1 MNVTTAV
8 IFCAGGGTRMLP
20 VTASIQKELLPLLN
34 RPFIDYLVS
43 DLITAGINQ
52 ITFVI
57 RPDSHGLQ
65 DYYTGNAALERQL
78 ERLGKKKALKELD
91 AIHKR
96 ATFSFVEQPENA
108 GYGTAVPLKVA
119 LPHLPED
126 EAIYVAGG
134 DDFIW
139 RTDGRSEAGE
149 LIEAFVASGAQGA
162 VAAIET
168 PASEL
173 HRYGVLSLKQDGQYE
188 YLQRIIEKPAEGEA
202 PSSLINL
209 AKYIITPKMMKYLD
223 RVEPNADNGELYL
236 TDAIEMAAADMPIVV
251 HETNGVH
258 LDSGNTANWL
268 RANLVVAGADQ
279 ELSKVI
285 QTYASGQ

>member
-1 MNVTTAV
+1 MKVTTAV

-43 DLITAGINQ
+43 DLITAGITH
-52 ITFVI
+52 IMFVI

-78 ERLGKKKALKELD
+78 ERLGKKQALKDLD
-91 AIHKR
+91 SIHKR

-119 LPHLPED
+119 LPHLPAD
-126 EAIYVAGG
+126 EAVYVAGG

-149 LIEAFVASGAQGA
+149 LIEAFVSSGAEGA
-162 VAAIET
+162 VASIVT

-173 HRYGVLSLKQDGQYE
+173 HRYGVLSLKQDGGHE
-188 YLQRIIEKPAEGEA
+188 YLERIVEKPAPGEA
-202 PSSLINL
+202 PSNLINL
-209 AKYIITPKMMKYLD
+209 AKYIITPKMMKFLD
-223 RVEPNADNGELYL
+223 KVEPNADNGELYL

-251 HETNGVH
+251 HQTNGIH
-258 LDSGNTANWL
+258 LDSGNTGNWL
-268 RANLVVAGADQ
+268 KANLVVAGSNP
-279 ELSKVI
+279 ELAKVI
-285 QTYASGQ
+285 QDYVHEQ